1 MSLGMTRSRRYAPAW
16 SIGNHEPNARPQLP
30 PVMSTDPLPQTAKAS
45 SDTTFTR
52 RRRRVALLYK
62 RHTPTD
68 ERLLH
73 FLESRLDQKGILV
86 FIDRHL
92 SLGVEWAQE
101 IERQIRTADAVIPLL
116 SAEAA
121 ESEMMGFEIE
131 IAHESAQT
139 QHGRPVILPIRVNYH
154 DPLPEPL
161 ASILDPI
168 QYILWQGPEDDE
180 ALLEKVLESLHNL
193 PPLPSEPAVPQSP
206 KGGRLVARPIP
217 LPQSR
222 GVVAGRLPIEP
233 IGGAVPLD
241 SGFYIVRPADV
252 ELRTALTRRDSV
264 VLIKGARQIG
274 KTSLLARGLKFARDN
289 KAWVALSDFQK
300 FNASNLDNVGN
311 LHLSL
316 AESLA
321 DQLDLRVQPAD
332 VWDERRGPNVNFE
345 RFIRREVLGNIEGH
359 LVWGLDEVDRL
370 FAYPYAS
377 EIFGLFRSWHN
388 ERALDPTGPW
398 SRLTLAIAYATE
410 AHLFITDI
418 NQSPFNIGTRL
429 TLEDFW
435 SDQVSE
441 LNERYGLPLKDK
453 SDLDRFI
460 RLVGGHPY
468 LVRRGLHEMAR
479 RKITIAVLEEK
490 APRDDGI
497 YGDHLRRI
505 LLLLARDPAL
515 TEIVRGILRGQPC
528 PTPESFYRLRSAGL
542 VKGSSQTD
550 VQVRCQLYSTYLRQ
564 HLLTP
569 S

>member
-1 MSLGMTRSRRYAPAW
+1 MA
-16 SIGNHEPNARPQLP
+16 
-30 PVMSTDPLPQTAKAS
+30 TDPSPQPAGTT
-45 SDTTFTR
+45 SDTSFTR
-52 RRRRVALLYK
+52 RRLRVVLLY
-62 RHTPTD
+62 RRNTQPD
-68 ERLLH
+68 EAVAQFLEERLA
-73 FLESRLDQKGILV
+73 EKGLSV
-86 FIDRHL
+86 FIDRQL
-92 SLGVEWAQE
+92 ALGVPWAQE

-116 SAEAA
+116 SADSVA
-121 ESEMMGFEIE
+121 SEMMGFEIE
-131 IAHESAQT
+131 IAHESAQN
-139 QHGRPVILPIRVNYH
+139 QHGRPKLLPVRVAFG

-161 ASILDPI
+161 SSILDPI
-168 QYILWQGPEDDE
+168 QYSLWESPDDNTALLKNLIE
-180 ALLEKVLESLHNL
+180 ALKAI
-193 PPLPSEPAVPQSP
+193 PPAAVPEPQPMP
-206 KGGRLVARPIP
+206 KGTRLVSKPVP
-217 LPQSR
+217 LPQDR
-222 GVVAGRLPIEP
+222 APGAAGGLPIEP

-241 SGFYIVRPADV
+241 SAYYIVRPADV
-252 ELRTALTRRDSV
+252 ELRAAITRHDSV

-289 KAWVALSDFQK
+289 KAAVALSDFQK
-300 FNASNLDNVGN
+300 FNSTNLENVGN

-321 DQLDLRVQPAD
+321 DQLDLRVLPGD

-345 RFIRREVLGNIEGH
+345 RFIRREVLGSVEGH

-377 EIFGLFRSWHN
+377 EVFGLFRSWHN

-410 AHLFITDI
+410 AHLFITDV

-435 SDQVSE
+435 PDQVSE
-441 LNERYGLPLKDK
+441 LNDRYGRPLKDK
-453 SDLDRFI
+453 AELDRFL
-460 RLVGGHPY
+460 RLLGGQPY

-479 RKITIAVLEEK
+479 RKITMAALEEK
-490 APRDDGI
+490 AARDDGI

-515 TEIVRGILRGQPC
+515 TEIVRAILRGEPC

-542 VKGSSQTD
+542 MKGTSQTD
-550 VQVRCQLYSTYLRQ
+550 IRPRCHLYATYLTQ
-564 HLLTP
+564 HLLG
-569 S
+569 SGEKR

>member
-1 MSLGMTRSRRYAPAW
+1 MR
-16 SIGNHEPNARPQLP
+16 EPQPP
-30 PVMSTDPLPQTAKAS
+30 PVMSTDPQLQTAKAS

-62 RHTPTD
+62 RHAQTD

-121 ESEMMGFEIE
+121 QSEMMAFEIE

-139 QHGRPVILPIRVNYH
+139 QHGRPVVLPIRVDFH

-180 ALLEKVLESLHNL
+180 PLLEKLLEALRNL
-193 PPLPSEPAVPQSP
+193 PPLPSEPAVPQPP

-217 LPQSR
+217 LPQGR

-289 KAWVALSDFQK
+289 KASVALSDFQK

-345 RFIRREVLGNIEGH
+345 RFIRREVLGSFEGH

-453 SDLDRFI
+453 ADLERFI

-542 VKGSSQTD
+542 MKGSSQTD
-550 VQVRCQLYSTYLRQ
+550 VQVRCQLYATYLSQ

-569 S
+569 G

>member
-1 MSLGMTRSRRYAPAW
+1 
-16 SIGNHEPNARPQLP
+16 
-30 PVMSTDPLPQTAKAS
+30 MSTDPQSSPAKSS

-52 RRRRVALLYK
+52 RRRRVALLYR
-62 RHTPTD
+62 RHSQTD
-68 ERLLH
+68 EQLLQ
-73 FLESRLDQKGILV
+73 FLEQRLTQKGILV

-92 SLGVEWAQE
+92 SLGVQWAQE

-121 ESEMMGFEIE
+121 DSEMMGFEIE

-139 QHGRPVILPIRVNYH
+139 QHGRPALLPVRVNFR

-168 QYILWQGPEDDE
+168 QYILWQGPEDNETLLEQLLE
-180 ALLEKVLESLHNL
+180 ALRDL
-193 PPLPSEPAVPQSP
+193 PPLPPEPAVAPLP
-206 KGGRLVARPIP
+206 KGTRLVAKPVP
-217 LPQSR
+217 LPTGR
-222 GVVAGRLPIEP
+222 GPAPGGLPIEP

-241 SGFYIVRPADV
+241 SAFYIVRPADV

-289 KAWVALSDFQK
+289 KASVALSDFQK
-300 FNASNLDNVGN
+300 FNSTNLENVGN
-311 LHLSL
+311 LHMSL

-345 RFIRREVLGNIEGH
+345 RFIRREVLGSIEGH

-410 AHLFITDI
+410 AHLFITDV

-435 SDQVSE
+435 PDQVSE
-441 LNERYGLPLKDK
+441 LNERYGLPLKEK
-453 SDLDRFI
+453 AELERFI

-479 RKITIAVLEEK
+479 RKITIAALEEK

-515 TEIVRGILRGQPC
+515 TEIVRGVLRGQSC

-542 VKGSSQTD
+542 MKGSSQND
-550 VQVRCQLYSTYLRQ
+550 VQVRCQLYTTYLSQ
-564 HLLTP
+564 HLLGP
-569 S
+569 G

>member
-1 MSLGMTRSRRYAPAW
+1 
-16 SIGNHEPNARPQLP
+16 
-30 PVMSTDPLPQTAKAS
+30 MSTDPQPHPAKPG

-62 RHTPTD
+62 RHAPTD
-68 ERLLH
+68 EQLLH
-73 FLESRLDQKGILV
+73 FLEERLSQKGILV

-92 SLGVEWAQE
+92 TPGVRWAQE
-101 IERQIRTADAVIPLL
+101 IEQQIRTADAVVPLL

-121 ESEMMGFEIE
+121 NSEMMGFEIE

-139 QHGRPVILPIRVNYH
+139 QHGRPVLLPIRVAFQ

-168 QYILWQGPEDDE
+168 QYILWRGTDDNE
-180 ALLEKVLESLHNL
+180 AVVEKVLDALRNL
-193 PPLPSEPAVPQSP
+193 PAVAPEPAVVTPP
-206 KGGRLVARPIP
+206 KGTRLVAKPFP
-217 LPQSR
+217 LPK
-222 GVVAGRLPIEP
+222 GRAAVPGGLPIEP

-241 SGFYIVRPADV
+241 SAFYIVRPADV

-289 KAWVALSDFQK
+289 KASVALSDFQK
-300 FNASNLDNVGN
+300 FNSTNLDCVGN
-311 LHLSL
+311 LHMSL

-345 RFIRREVLGNIEGH
+345 RFIRREVLGSLEGH

-410 AHLFITDI
+410 AHLFITDV

-441 LNERYGLPLKDK
+441 LNERYGHPLKDK
-453 SDLDRFI
+453 TELDRFI

-479 RKITIAVLEEK
+479 RKITIAALEEK

-542 VKGSSQTD
+542 MKGSSQTD
-550 VQVRCQLYSTYLRQ
+550 VQVRCQLYTTYLSQ
-564 HLLTP
+564 HLVGP
-569 S
+569 G

>member
-1 MSLGMTRSRRYAPAW
+1 
-16 SIGNHEPNARPQLP
+16 
-30 PVMSTDPLPQTAKAS
+30 MSTDPQSSPAKPS

-52 RRRRVALLYK
+52 RRRRVALLYR
-62 RHTPTD
+62 RHSEID
-68 ERLLH
+68 EQVLQ
-73 FLESRLDQKGILV
+73 FLEQRLSQKGILV

-92 SLGVEWAQE
+92 SLGVQWAQE
-101 IERQIRTADAVIPLL
+101 IERQIRTADAVVPLL

-121 ESEMMGFEIE
+121 DSEMMGFEIE

-139 QHGRPVILPIRVNYH
+139 QHGRPVLLPVRLNYR

-168 QYILWQGPEDDE
+168 QYILWQGPEDNE
-180 ALLEKVLESLHNL
+180 SLLEKLLEALRNL
-193 PPLPSEPAVPQSP
+193 PPLPPEPAVATPPQAT
-206 KGGRLVARPIP
+206 RLVARPVP
-217 LPQSR
+217 LPARR
-222 GVVAGRLPIEP
+222 GVVPGSSPIEP

-241 SGFYIVRPADV
+241 SSFYIVRPADV

-289 KAWVALSDFQK
+289 KAAVALSDFQK
-300 FNASNLDNVGN
+300 FNSTNLENVGN
-311 LHLSL
+311 LHMSL

-321 DQLDLRVQPAD
+321 DQLDLRIQPAD

-345 RFIRREVLGNIEGH
+345 RFIRREVLGSMDGH

-410 AHLFITDI
+410 AHLFITDV

-435 SDQVSE
+435 PDQVSE
-441 LNERYGLPLKDK
+441 LNERYGLPLKEK
-453 SDLDRFI
+453 AELERFI

-479 RKITIAVLEEK
+479 RKITIAALEEK

-515 TEIVRGILRGQPC
+515 TEIVRGVLRGQSC

-542 VKGSSQTD
+542 MKGSSQND
-550 VQVRCQLYSTYLRQ
+550 VQVRCQLYTTYLSQ
-564 HLLTP
+564 HLLGP
-569 S
+569 G